1 MAHSSFTLLHDI
13 ALAIV
18 FAAIAGH
25 LARLARQPMILGYV
39 LGGVL
44 LGPLGIKLVSNH
56 QSIELISEIGLI
68 FLLFIIGLEINL
80 RELARLGKTTFIIGL
95 VQFGGCVG
103 LSMLLFRPLGIEG
116 GQFTLLYLGVS
127 TALSSTLVV
136 VKLLHDK
143 AEIHTAA
150 GRLTV
155 SILVLQDLFAIV
167 FMALQ
172 PSLLKPELGSIAQS
186 LGLGAALVALAF
198 LISKYLLVR
207 MFRMAAKIP
216 ELVLLT
222 SMGWCFAVAGAAQS
236 AGLSKEMGALIAGM
250 SIAAFPFGADVTA
263 KLAGIRDFFVT
274 LFFVSLGLKLPSPT
288 TQILGTSLL
297 AAGIVLVSRL
307 VTVVPTAVLLRQGLR
322 TGTLAALNLSQISEF
337 SLVIVG
343 LGVGYGHVTGGLQGT
358 VLAAMLLASVLST
371 YIIVFNDRI
380 ARVFLRVARA
390 FGRSDDPDAG
400 NGGHHHGPARDVVF
414 LGCFREGLALLEKV
428 EAELPALKQRI
439 LVIDFNIGLKDRLQS
454 AGFAWVYG
462 DLAHPE
468 TLVHLG
474 LEKARVVVSSIP
486 DAFLKGTSN
495 RRLLMH
501 AQQIAPAAHFLVT
514 ADDGKAEEDL
524 RELGAQDVV
533 VPAQVTAD
541 SLLKRLMP
549 FIEPESRAPSPI
561 ETGGPS

>member
-1 MAHSSFTLLHDI
+1 VDHSSFTLLHDI
-13 ALAIV
+13 ALSIV

-44 LGPLGIKLVSNH
+44 LGPLGIKLVAN
-56 QSIELISEIGLI
+56 QASIELISEIGLI

-80 RELARLGKTTFIIGL
+80 RELARLGKTTFVIGL
-95 VQFGGCVG
+95 VQFAGCVG
-103 LSMLLFRPLGIEG
+103 LAMLLFRPLGIG
-116 GQFTLLYLGVS
+116 GGRFTLLYLGVS
-127 TALSSTLVV
+127 AALSSTLIV

-167 FMALQ
+167 FMAIQ
-172 PSLLKPELGSIAQS
+172 PSLLAPELGSIARS
-186 LGLGAALVALAF
+186 LGLGAALVVLAF
-198 LISKYLLVR
+198 LVSKYLLVR
-207 MFRMAAKIP
+207 IFRAAAKIP

-222 SMGWCFAVAGAAQS
+222 SIGWCFAVAGAAQT

-288 TQILGTSLL
+288 TEILTTSLL

-307 VTVVPTAVLLRQGLR
+307 ATVVPTAVLLRQGLR
-322 TGTLAALNLSQISEF
+322 TGTLTALNLSQISEF
-337 SLVIVG
+337 SLVILG
-343 LGVGYGHVTGGLQGT
+343 LGVGYGHVTEGLQGT
-358 VLAAMLLASVLST
+358 VLAAMLLASVVST

-380 ARVFLRVARA
+380 TRLFLRLARA
-390 FGRSDDPDAG
+390 LGAREIAAGDGDAA
-400 NGGHHHGPARDVVF
+400 HHGPGRDIVF

-428 EAELPALKQRI
+428 EAELPAWKSRI
-439 LVIDFNIGLKDRLQS
+439 LVIDFNIGLRDRLEG

-501 AQQIAPAAHFLVT
+501 AQQIAPAAHFVVT

-524 RELGAQDVV
+524 RALGAQDVV
-533 VPAQVTAD
+533 VPAEVTAD
-541 SLLKRLMP
+541 SLLRRLRP
-549 FIEPESRAPSPI
+549 FVEPGAPESSV
-561 ETGGPS
+561 EQGGPS